1 MPSCKNKEGGEKI
14 ATAPTDVSILLE
26 TQHSCQSIGES
37 SGSEEGGTTL
47 WTAFVVNKT
56 GQIASL
62 RHVGS
67 QRGLIII

>member
-14 ATAPTDVSILLE
+14 ATAPTDDVSILLE
-26 TQHSCQSIGES
+26 TQHSCHSNGES
-37 SGSEEGGTTL
+37 SGSEEGGTL
-47 WTAFVVNKT
+47 WTALVVNKT

>member
-1 MPSCKNKEGGEKI
+1 MPSCKNKEGGEKN

-26 TQHSCQSIGES
+26 TQHSCQSNGES
-37 SGSEEGGTTL
+37 SGSEEGGTL
-47 WTAFVVNKT
+47 WTALVVNKT